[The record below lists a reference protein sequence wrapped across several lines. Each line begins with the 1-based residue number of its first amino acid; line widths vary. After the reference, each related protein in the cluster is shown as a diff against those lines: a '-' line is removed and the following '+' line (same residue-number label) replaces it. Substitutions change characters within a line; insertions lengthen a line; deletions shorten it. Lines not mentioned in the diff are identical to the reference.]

1 MDYAVCQI
9 QGRQVIVEPG
19 KVVLVPFVGDV
30 TKFES
35 DEQSSASGK
44 PDVKVLLISEKGKV
58 SIGAPFLKETLKFEV
73 VGDTAIK
80 TRVAF
85 YKPKANHRK
94 AVGQRTILSKIQ
106 LA

>member
-9 QGRQVIVEPG
+9 AGKQVIVEPG
-19 KVVLVPFVGDV
+19 KEIFVPYLGDV
-30 TKFES
+30 TSFES
-35 DEQSSASGK
+35 D
-44 PDVKVLLISEKGKV
+44 KVLLISEKGKV
-58 SIGAPFLKETLKFEV
+58 LIGAPFLKDKLKFTV
-73 VGDTAIK
+73 VGETAVK

-94 AVGQRTILSKIQ
+94 AVGQNTKLTKIK

>member
-1 MDYAVCQI
+1 MDYAICQI
-9 QGRQVIVEPG
+9 QGKQVIVEPG
-19 KVVLVPFVGDV
+19 KIVLVPFVGDT

-35 DEQSSASGK
+35 DEQSSTTGK
-44 PDVKVLLISEKGKV
+44 PEVKVLLISEKGNV
-58 SIGAPFLKETLKFEV
+58 SVGAPFLKETLKFEV
-73 VGDTAIK
+73 VGDTSIK

-94 AVGQRTILSKIQ
+94 VVGQRTILSKIR

>member
-1 MDYAVCQI
+1 MDYAICQI
-9 QGRQVIVEPG
+9 AGKQVIVTPG
-19 KVVLVPFVGDV
+19 KEITVPFLGEI

-35 DEQSSASGK
+35 D
-44 PDVKVLLISEKGKV
+44 KVLLISEKGKV
-58 SIGAPFLKETLKFEV
+58 SIGTPFLTQKLKFEV
-73 VGDTAIK
+73 TGEDSEK

-94 AVGQRTILSKIQ
+94 AVGQKTLLSKIK

>member
-1 MDYAVCQI
+1 MDYAICQI
-9 QGRQVIVEPG
+9 QGKQVIVEPG
-19 KVVLVPFVGDV
+19 KVVLVPFVGDQ

-35 DEQSSASGK
+35 D
-44 PDVKVLLISEKGKV
+44 KVLLISEKGQV
-58 SIGAPFLKETLKFEV
+58 SVGAPFLKQTLKFEV

-94 AVGQRTILSKIQ
+94 ATGQRTILSKIK